1 MKRIRIKEV
10 TITETVANGISN
22 KIVTA
27 TDEQG
32 KPVKLSRTE
41 RQILAGY
48 KSPDYLETIKK
59 GFSNPNIVSPD
70 FKVYKNG
77 EIKFYLHTLTEN

>member
-1 MKRIRIKEV
+1 MKKSVRIKE
-10 TITETVANGISN
+10 IQIIEKTVAGISN

-27 TDEQG
+27 TSEDD

-41 RQILAGY
+41 RQLVADY
-48 KSPDYLETIKK
+48 KNPQYVENIKK
-59 GFSNPNIVSPD
+59 GFGNPDIVSPN

-77 EIKFYLHTLTEN
+77 TLKFYIH

>member
-1 MKRIRIKEV
+1 MKKSVRIKE
-10 TITETVANGISN
+10 IQIIEKTVNGISN

-27 TDEQG
+27 TAEDG

-41 RQILAGY
+41 RQLLADY
-48 KSPDYLETIKK
+48 KNPDYLETIKK
-59 GFSNPNIVSPD
+59 GFCNPNIVSPD

-77 EIKFYLHTLTEN
+77 TLKFYIH

>member
-1 MKRIRIKEV
+1 MKKKVRIKEV
-10 TITETVANGISN
+10 QIIEKTVNGISN

-27 TDEQG
+27 TAEDG

-41 RQILAGY
+41 RQLLADY
-48 KSPDYLETIKK
+48 KNPQFVEKIKK
-59 GFSNPNIVSPD
+59 GFGNPDIVSPD

-77 EIKFYLHTLTEN
+77 TLKFTYTK